1 MYVPLCNNL
10 SGRINMSMEVRRTPI
25 QINIT
30 MTQMQLRV
38 DASAAN
44 CKSNE
49 FRESETGKLDAYN
62 QADALSVC

>member
-1 MYVPLCNNL
+1 
-10 SGRINMSMEVRRTPI
+10 MSMEVRRTPI